1 MQAYL
6 DQMTQMVLES
16 KEPIQE
22 WTPDSE
28 EGVAV
33 RARTVTVLKRLDG
46 EQNNSIITFLK
57 ESGLVSFGLP
67 GNKEGGTLR
76 LDRANL
82 EGVHLVDNNLSG
94 FNLLFANLRDAKLR
108 DANFAIANLA
118 FADLGRA
125 DLKGADLRDADL
137 VLANL
142 SRPNL
147 TGANLTGT
155 NLDGADLYGAN
166 LSGADLSSADLET
179 AMNLTPTQIDRT
191 VAGDK
196 ATIVPEDIREPSR
209 WSTSKDSVMWPKTD
223 SRLKASLVAIRS
235 LKEEDRDK
243 LGIPEDVDTSGVLV
257 TTVTPGGLAASA
269 GFKAGDVIIS
279 VGKRRVRGREDLQHE
294 LERYEVGNR
303 VWFVMWR
310 SYFQGWK
317 KGTLDTRFGDEEA
330 AN

>member
-1 MQAYL
+1 
-6 DQMTQMVLES
+6 
-16 KEPIQE
+16 
-22 WTPDSE
+22 
-28 EGVAV
+28 
-33 RARTVTVLKRLDG
+33 
-46 EQNNSIITFLK
+46 
-57 ESGLVSFGLP
+57 
-67 GNKEGGTLR
+67 LR

-108 DANFAIANLA
+108 DANFALANLA

-125 DLKGADLRDADL
+125 DLKDADLRDADL

-142 SRPNL
+142 TGTNLTGANLSGADLRFASLEETNFSGADLSGADLSGADLEHANLSRPNLTGASTNL
-147 TGANLTGT
+147 TGANLTGA

-209 WSTSKDSVMWPKTD
+209 WSTSKDSVMWPSTD

-235 LKEEDRDK
+235 LNEEDRDK
-243 LGIPEDVDTSGVLV
+243 FGMPEEVDTSGVLV

-269 GFKAGDVIIS
+269 GFKAGDVITS

-317 KGTLDTRFGDEEA
+317 KGTLDTWFGDEEA